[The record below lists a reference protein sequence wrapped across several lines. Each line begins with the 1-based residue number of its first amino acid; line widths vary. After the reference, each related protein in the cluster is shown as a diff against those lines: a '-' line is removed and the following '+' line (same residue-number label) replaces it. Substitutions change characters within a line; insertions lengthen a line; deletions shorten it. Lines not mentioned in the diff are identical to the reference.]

1 MPALRP
7 SLNDFLVFRDKY
19 RKEEDGDSKDIIK
32 SWSHSK
38 YVNVLLLVFLLI

>member
-19 RKEEDGDSKDIIK
+19 GREEDGDGKDAVK
-32 SWSHSK
+32 SWSRAK
-38 YVNVLLLVFLLI
+38 YVYL